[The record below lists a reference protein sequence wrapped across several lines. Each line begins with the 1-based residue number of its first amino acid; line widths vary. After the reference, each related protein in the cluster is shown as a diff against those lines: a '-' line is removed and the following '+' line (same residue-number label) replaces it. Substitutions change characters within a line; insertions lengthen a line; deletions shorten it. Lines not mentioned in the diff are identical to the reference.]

1 VYSVPQTTL
10 HTLQMV
16 TLLFYLTDVAEGGET
31 VFPLEGA
38 DGVERLKDPDFN
50 YRCQPSSSIDP
61 VCGSQ
66 QEVGKSTCRQT
77 SPPHVVG
84 CRRRCDLG
92 LTVKPRKGD
101 ALLFYSLHVNGT
113 FDKHALHGGCPV
125 TGKNDT
131 KWVATK

>member
-1 VYSVPQTTL
+1 MPHILHVPACAKRS
-10 HTLQMV
+10 
-16 TLLFYLTDVAEGGET
+16 D
-31 VFPLEGA
+31 
-38 DGVERLKDPDFN
+38 
-50 YRCQPSSSIDP
+50 C
-61 VCGSQ
+61 
-66 QEVGKSTCRQT
+66 
-77 SPPHVVG
+77 
-84 CRRRCDLG
+84 RRCDLG